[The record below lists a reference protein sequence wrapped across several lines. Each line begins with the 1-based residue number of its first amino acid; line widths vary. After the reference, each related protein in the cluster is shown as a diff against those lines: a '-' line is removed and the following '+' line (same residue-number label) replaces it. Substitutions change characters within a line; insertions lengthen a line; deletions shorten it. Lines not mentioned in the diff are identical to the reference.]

1 MRALTGLDSRLMAT
15 WVVLALLLAG
25 CGGGA
30 TDSSDSSSPGST
42 TASNPPPMPP
52 SASLGQASEESTPA
66 PAGPS
71 AQIAEIARLKSLP
84 ETVVEIRYENGKR
97 IEENR
102 RAATPEEIA
111 AEQQKRLNRIVELA
125 EQVIKETNA
134 NPEEEQIFNNAVH
147 YLADARLQL
156 AAQGSAEQA
165 QLLADDAEA
174 LFGWDS
180 SSFAAVES
188 GHKVVQ
194 LAELMAARYGAQNRD
209 WVAEY
214 AHQAQTFASRFPQ
227 EQGRSAVSLIAAGRK
242 CEQYGL
248 TDEARNCFLQV
259 EKQYS
264 GSVFATQI
272 AGILRRLRLEGQP
285 LELAGDTI
293 DGGFFSAEKFA
304 GSPLLV
310 VFWASGSETFR
321 RDMTVLKQLS
331 DTYKEPQLTIV
342 GVCLD
347 QNEAAVDT
355 FLEEYGVSWR
365 QIFFADP
372 NQRGGRNPVARY
384 YGVHLTPTYWLVDA
398 KGIVAAAPVA
408 IAELPGRVEQLVKA
422 APPRAESKK
431 VTPVSGEQRLPVIT
445 PQRGRPAISE

>member
-1 MRALTGLDSRLMAT
+1 MRALTGFDSRLMAT
-15 WVVLALLLAG
+15 WVVLASLLAG

-52 SASLGQASEESTPA
+52 AASLGQASEKSTPA

-71 AQIAEIARLKSLP
+71 ALIAEIARLKSLP
-84 ETVVEIRYENGKR
+84 ETVVEVRYENGKR

-102 RAATPEEIA
+102 RAAKPEEIA
-111 AEQQKRLNRIVELA
+111 AEQQKRLKRIVELA

-194 LAELMAARYGAQNRD
+194 LSELMAARYGAQNRD

-293 DGGFFSAEKFA
+293 DGGFFSVDKFA

-347 QNEAAVDT
+347 QNESAVDS
-355 FLEEYGVSWR
+355 FLDEYGVSWR
-365 QIFFADP
+365 QIFFTDP

-398 KGIVAAAPVA
+398 KGIVAKAPVA
-408 IAELPGRVEQLVKA
+408 IAELPGKVEQLVKA

-431 VTPVSGEQRLPVIT
+431 VTPVSGEQLPVIT
-445 PQRGRPAISE
+445 PQRGRPADAE